1 MKTVLLRKKP
11 KQKRSKLMVD
21 NILEASIRVL
31 KHHPYQ
37 QFTTNRVAE
46 AAGISI
52 GSLYQ
57 YFPNKQSI
65 LLELEIRAVNE
76 MIENVERLL
85 FDNKFHP
92 DRRLYRAIEYF
103 FITESAFY
111 EIPFSSNF
119 EYPTQLNRI
128 KNSIDSYLRSN
139 GYIDK
144 KTDTFLSEYL
154 VVLVSGIAEQ
164 LGRRGDI
171 ENIKPWIEMT
181 FDLAMHS
188 IQYHRKIAV
197 SYTHLTLPTKRIV

>member
-1 MKTVLLRKKP
+1 MKTALLRKKP
-11 KQKRSKLMVD
+11 KQTRSKLMVN

-31 KHHPYQ
+31 KQHPYH

-65 LLELEIRAVNE
+65 LLELEIKAVDA
-76 MIENVERLL
+76 MIENVEKFL
-85 FDNKFHP
+85 FEDKFKP
-92 DRRLYRAIEYF
+92 EQRLYHAIEYF
-103 FITESAFY
+103 FVTESSFY

-128 KNSIDSYLRSN
+128 KTSIDSYLRSN
-139 GYIDK
+139 RYIDEK
-144 KTDTFLSEYL
+144 ADTFLSEYL

-164 LGRRGDI
+164 LGRRSDI
-171 ENIKPWIEMT
+171 GNIKPWTEMT
-181 FDLAMHS
+181 FDLVMHS
-188 IQYHRKIAV
+188 IRSHQ
-197 SYTHLTLPTKRIV
+197 

>member
-1 MKTVLLRKKP
+1 
-11 KQKRSKLMVD
+11 MVD

-31 KHHPYQ
+31 KQHPYQ

-65 LLELEIRAVNE
+65 LLELEIRAINE
-76 MIENVERLL
+76 MIENVEKLL
-85 FDNKFHP
+85 FDNKFQP
-92 DRRLYRAIEYF
+92 ERRLYRAIEYF

-139 GYIDK
+139 GYIDEK
-144 KTDTFLSEYL
+144 ADTFLSEYL

-164 LGRRGDI
+164 LGRRSDI
-171 ENIKPWIEMT
+171 GNLKPWTEMT
-181 FDLAMHS
+181 FDLAMYS
-188 IQYHRKIAV
+188 IQSNRKIV
-197 SYTHLTLPTKRIV
+197 NLN

>member
-1 MKTVLLRKKP
+1 MKTALLRKKP

-31 KHHPYQ
+31 KQHPYQ
-37 QFTTNRVAE
+37 KFTTNRVAE

-76 MIENVERLL
+76 MIENVEKLL
-85 FDNKFHP
+85 FENKFKP
-92 DRRLYRAIEYF
+92 EQRLYQAIEYF
-103 FITESAFY
+103 FITESSFY

-128 KNSIDSYLRSN
+128 TISIDSYLRSN
-139 GYIDK
+139 GYIDEK
-144 KTDTFLSEYL
+144 SDTFLSEYL

-164 LGRRGDI
+164 LGRKGDI
-171 ENIKPWIEMT
+171 ENIKPWTEMT
-181 FDLAMHS
+181 FDLAMYS
-188 IQYHRKIAV
+188 IQSHRKIAN
-197 SYTHLTLPTKRIV
+197 LN

>member
-1 MKTVLLRKKP
+1 MKTALLRKKP

-21 NILEASIRVL
+21 NILEASNRVL
-31 KHHPYQ
+31 KQHPYQ
-37 QFTTNRVAE
+37 KFTTNRVAE

-76 MIENVERLL
+76 MIENVEKLL
-85 FDNKFHP
+85 FENKFKP
-92 DRRLYRAIEYF
+92 EQRLYQAIEYF
-103 FITESAFY
+103 FITESSFY

-128 KNSIDSYLRSN
+128 TISIDSYLRSN
-139 GYIDK
+139 GYIDEK
-144 KTDTFLSEYL
+144 SDTFLSEYL

-164 LGRRGDI
+164 LGRKGDI
-171 ENIKPWIEMT
+171 ENIKPWTEMT
-181 FDLAMHS
+181 FDLVMHS
-188 IQYHRKIAV
+188 IQSHR
-197 SYTHLTLPTKRIV
+197 

>member
-1 MKTVLLRKKP
+1 MTTTPLRKKP

-21 NILEASIRVL
+21 NILEASSRVL
-31 KHHPYQ
+31 KQHPYQ

-57 YFPNKQSI
+57 YFPNKQSM
-65 LLELEIRAVNE
+65 LLELEIRTVNE
-76 MIENVERLL
+76 MIENVEKLL
-85 FDNKFHP
+85 FENKFKP
-92 DRRLYRAIEYF
+92 EQRLYRAIEYF

-111 EIPFSSNF
+111 DIPFSSNF

-128 KNSIDSYLRSN
+128 KISVDSYLRSN

-144 KTDTFLSEYL
+144 KADTFLSEYL

-164 LGRRGDI
+164 LGRRSDI
-171 ENIKPWIEMT
+171 GNLKPWTEMT
-181 FDLAMHS
+181 FDLVMHS
-188 IQYHRKIAV
+188 IQSHK
-197 SYTHLTLPTKRIV
+197 

>member
-1 MKTVLLRKKP
+1 MTTTPLRKKP

-31 KHHPYQ
+31 KQHPFQ

-57 YFPNKQSI
+57 YFPNKQSM
-65 LLELEIRAVNE
+65 LLELEIRTVNE
-76 MIENVERLL
+76 MIENVEKLL
-85 FDNKFHP
+85 FENKFKP
-92 DRRLYRAIEYF
+92 EQRLYRAIEYF

-128 KNSIDSYLRSN
+128 KISVDSYLRSN

-144 KTDTFLSEYL
+144 KADTFLSEYL

-164 LGRRGDI
+164 LGRRSDI
-171 ENIKPWIEMT
+171 GNLKPWTEMT
-181 FDLAMHS
+181 FDLVMHS
-188 IQYHRKIAV
+188 IQSHK
-197 SYTHLTLPTKRIV
+197 

>member
-1 MKTVLLRKKP
+1 MTTTPLRKKP

-31 KHHPYQ
+31 KQHPYQ

-57 YFPNKQSI
+57 YFPNKQSM
-65 LLELEIRAVNE
+65 LLELEIRTVNE
-76 MIENVERLL
+76 MIENVEKLL
-85 FDNKFHP
+85 FENKFKP
-92 DRRLYRAIEYF
+92 EQRLYRAIEYF

-111 EIPFSSNF
+111 DIPFSSNF

-128 KNSIDSYLRSN
+128 KISVDSYLRSN

-144 KTDTFLSEYL
+144 KADTFLSEYL

-164 LGRRGDI
+164 LGRRSDI
-171 ENIKPWIEMT
+171 GNLKPWTEMT
-181 FDLAMHS
+181 FDLVMHS
-188 IQYHRKIAV
+188 IQSHK
-197 SYTHLTLPTKRIV
+197 

>member
-1 MKTVLLRKKP
+1 MKTALLRKKP
-11 KQKRSKLMVD
+11 KQTRSKLMVN

-31 KHHPYQ
+31 KQYPYH

-65 LLELEIRAVNE
+65 LLELEIKAVDA
-76 MIENVERLL
+76 MIENVEKFL
-85 FDNKFHP
+85 FEDKFKP
-92 DRRLYRAIEYF
+92 EQRLYHAIEYF
-103 FITESAFY
+103 FVTESSFY

-128 KNSIDSYLRSN
+128 KNTIDSYLRSN
-139 GYIDK
+139 GYIDEK
-144 KTDTFLSEYL
+144 ADTFLSEYL

-164 LGRRGDI
+164 LGRRSDI
-171 ENIKPWIEMT
+171 GNIKPWTEMT
-181 FDLAMHS
+181 FDLVMHS
-188 IQYHRKIAV
+188 IRSHQ
-197 SYTHLTLPTKRIV
+197 

>member
-1 MKTVLLRKKP
+1 MKTALLRKKP

-76 MIENVERLL
+76 MIENVEKLL
-85 FDNKFHP
+85 FDNKFQP
-92 DRRLYRAIEYF
+92 ERRLYRAIEYF

-139 GYIDK
+139 GYIDEK
-144 KTDTFLSEYL
+144 ADTFLSEYL

-164 LGRRGDI
+164 LGRRSDI
-171 ENIKPWIEMT
+171 GNLKPWTEMT
-181 FDLAMHS
+181 FDLVMHS
-188 IQYHRKIAV
+188 IQSNK
-197 SYTHLTLPTKRIV
+197 

>member
-1 MKTVLLRKKP
+1 MKTALLRKKP

-31 KHHPYQ
+31 KQHPYQ
-37 QFTTNRVAE
+37 KFTTNRVAE

-76 MIENVERLL
+76 MIENVEKLL
-85 FDNKFHP
+85 FENKFKP
-92 DRRLYRAIEYF
+92 EQRLYQAIEYF
-103 FITESAFY
+103 FITESSFY

-128 KNSIDSYLRSN
+128 TISIDSYLRSN
-139 GYIDK
+139 GYIDEK
-144 KTDTFLSEYL
+144 SDTFLSEYL

-164 LGRRGDI
+164 LGRKGDI
-171 ENIKPWIEMT
+171 ENIKPWTEMT
-181 FDLAMHS
+181 FDLVMHS
-188 IQYHRKIAV
+188 IQSHR
-197 SYTHLTLPTKRIV
+197 

>member
-1 MKTVLLRKKP
+1 MKTALLRKKP

-31 KHHPYQ
+31 KQHPYQ
-37 QFTTNRVAE
+37 KFTTNRVAE

-57 YFPNKQSI
+57 YFPNKQTI

-76 MIENVERLL
+76 MIENVEKLL
-85 FDNKFHP
+85 FENKFKP
-92 DRRLYRAIEYF
+92 EQRLYQAIEYF
-103 FITESAFY
+103 FITESSFY

-128 KNSIDSYLRSN
+128 TISIDSYLRSN
-139 GYIDK
+139 GYIDEK
-144 KTDTFLSEYL
+144 SDTFLSEYL

-164 LGRRGDI
+164 LGRKGDI
-171 ENIKPWIEMT
+171 ENIKPWTEMT
-181 FDLAMHS
+181 FDLAMYS
-188 IQYHRKIAV
+188 IQSHRKIAN
-197 SYTHLTLPTKRIV
+197 LN

>member
-1 MKTVLLRKKP
+1 MKTALLRKKP

-76 MIENVERLL
+76 MIENVEKLL
-85 FDNKFHP
+85 FDNKFQP
-92 DRRLYRAIEYF
+92 ERRLYRAIEYF

-128 KNSIDSYLRSN
+128 TISVDSYLRSN
-139 GYIDK
+139 GYIDEK
-144 KTDTFLSEYL
+144 ADTFLSEYL

-164 LGRRGDI
+164 LGRKDDI
-171 ENIKPWIEMT
+171 ENIKPWTEMT

-188 IQYHRKIAV
+188 IQYHRKIV
-197 SYTHLTLPTKRIV
+197 NLN

>member
-1 MKTVLLRKKP
+1 MKTALLRRKP
-11 KQKRSKLMVD
+11 KQIRSKLMVD

-31 KHHPYQ
+31 KQHPYH

-65 LLELEIRAVNE
+65 LLELEIKAVDA
-76 MIENVERLL
+76 MIENVEKFL
-85 FDNKFHP
+85 FEDKFKP
-92 DRRLYRAIEYF
+92 EQRLYHAIEYF
-103 FITESAFY
+103 FVTESSFY

-128 KNSIDSYLRSN
+128 KITIDSYLRSN
-139 GYIDK
+139 GYIDEK
-144 KTDTFLSEYL
+144 ADTFLSEYL

-164 LGRRGDI
+164 LGRRSDI
-171 ENIKPWIEMT
+171 GNIKPWTEMT
-181 FDLAMHS
+181 FDLVMHS
-188 IQYHRKIAV
+188 IRSHQ
-197 SYTHLTLPTKRIV
+197 

>member
-1 MKTVLLRKKP
+1 MKTALLRKKP

-31 KHHPYQ
+31 KQHPYQ

-76 MIENVERLL
+76 MIENVEKLL
-85 FDNKFHP
+85 FDNKFQP
-92 DRRLYRAIEYF
+92 ERRLYRAIEYF

-128 KNSIDSYLRSN
+128 TISIDSYLRSN
-139 GYIDK
+139 GYIDEK
-144 KTDTFLSEYL
+144 SDTFLSEYL

-164 LGRRGDI
+164 LGRKGDI
-171 ENIKPWIEMT
+171 ENIKPWTEMT
-181 FDLAMHS
+181 FDLAMYS
-188 IQYHRKIAV
+188 IQSHRKIAN
-197 SYTHLTLPTKRIV
+197 LN

>member
-1 MKTVLLRKKP
+1 MKTALLRKKP
-11 KQKRSKLMVD
+11 KQKRSKLMVN
-21 NILEASIRVL
+21 NILEASIRIL
-31 KHHPYQ
+31 KQYPYQ

-76 MIENVERLL
+76 MIENVEKLL
-85 FDNKFHP
+85 FEKKFKP
-92 DRRLYRAIEYF
+92 EQRLYQAIEYF
-103 FITESAFY
+103 FITESSFY
-111 EIPFSSNF
+111 KIPFSSNF

-128 KNSIDSYLRSN
+128 TISVDSYLRSN
-139 GYIDK
+139 GYIDEK
-144 KTDTFLSEYL
+144 ADTFLSEYL

-164 LGRRGDI
+164 LGRKDDI
-171 ENIKPWIEMT
+171 ENIKPWTEMT

-188 IQYHRKIAV
+188 IRSHRKIV
-197 SYTHLTLPTKRIV
+197 TLN

>member
-1 MKTVLLRKKP
+1 MKTALLRKKP

-31 KHHPYQ
+31 KQYPYQ

-57 YFPNKQSI
+57 YFPNKQSM
-65 LLELEIRAVNE
+65 LLELEIRTVNE
-76 MIENVERLL
+76 MIENVEKLL
-85 FDNKFHP
+85 FEDKFKP
-92 DRRLYRAIEYF
+92 EQRLYRAIEYF
-103 FITESAFY
+103 FITESSFY

-128 KNSIDSYLRSN
+128 KISVDSYLRSN

-144 KTDTFLSEYL
+144 KADTFLSEYL

-164 LGRRGDI
+164 LGRKGDI

-181 FDLAMHS
+181 FDLAIHS
-188 IQYHRKIAV
+188 IQYHKKIV
-197 SYTHLTLPTKRIV
+197 NLN

>member
-1 MKTVLLRKKP
+1 MTTTPLRKKP

-31 KHHPYQ
+31 KQYPYQ

-57 YFPNKQSI
+57 YFPNKQSM
-65 LLELEIRAVNE
+65 LLELEIRTVNE
-76 MIENVERLL
+76 MIENVEKLL
-85 FDNKFHP
+85 FEDKFKP
-92 DRRLYRAIEYF
+92 EQRLYRAIEYF

-111 EIPFSSNF
+111 DIPFSSNF

-128 KNSIDSYLRSN
+128 KISVDSYLRSN

-144 KTDTFLSEYL
+144 KADTFLSEYL

-164 LGRRGDI
+164 LGRRSDI
-171 ENIKPWIEMT
+171 GNLKPWTEMT
-181 FDLAMHS
+181 FDLVMHS
-188 IQYHRKIAV
+188 IQSHQ
-197 SYTHLTLPTKRIV
+197 

>member
-1 MKTVLLRKKP
+1 MKTALLRKKP

-31 KHHPYQ
+31 KQHPYQ
-37 QFTTNRVAE
+37 KFTTNRVAE

-65 LLELEIRAVNE
+65 LFELEIRAVNE
-76 MIENVERLL
+76 MIENVEKLL
-85 FDNKFHP
+85 FDNKFQP
-92 DRRLYRAIEYF
+92 ERRLYRAIKYF

-128 KNSIDSYLRSN
+128 TISIDSYLRSN
-139 GYIDK
+139 GYIDEK
-144 KTDTFLSEYL
+144 SDTFLSEYL

-164 LGRRGDI
+164 LGRKGDI
-171 ENIKPWIEMT
+171 ENIKPWTEMT
-181 FDLAMHS
+181 FDLVMHS
-188 IQYHRKIAV
+188 IQSHR
-197 SYTHLTLPTKRIV
+197 

>member
-1 MKTVLLRKKP
+1 MKTALLRKKP

-31 KHHPYQ
+31 KQHPYQ
-37 QFTTNRVAE
+37 KFTTNRVAE

-76 MIENVERLL
+76 MIENVEKLL
-85 FDNKFHP
+85 FENKFKP
-92 DRRLYRAIEYF
+92 EQRLYQAIEYF
-103 FITESAFY
+103 FITESSFY

-128 KNSIDSYLRSN
+128 TLSIDSYLRSN
-139 GYIDK
+139 GYIDEK
-144 KTDTFLSEYL
+144 SDTFLSEYL

-164 LGRRGDI
+164 LGRKGDI
-171 ENIKPWIEMT
+171 ENIKPWTEMT
-181 FDLAMHS
+181 FDLVMHS
-188 IQYHRKIAV
+188 IQSHR
-197 SYTHLTLPTKRIV
+197 

>member
-1 MKTVLLRKKP
+1 MKTALLRKKP

-31 KHHPYQ
+31 KQHPYQ

-76 MIENVERLL
+76 MIENVEKLL
-85 FDNKFHP
+85 FENKFKP
-92 DRRLYRAIEYF
+92 EQRLYHAIEYF
-103 FITESAFY
+103 FITESSFY

-128 KNSIDSYLRSN
+128 TISVDSYLRSN
-139 GYIDK
+139 GYIDEK
-144 KTDTFLSEYL
+144 ADTFLSEYL

-164 LGRRGDI
+164 LGRKDDI
-171 ENIKPWIEMT
+171 ENIKPWTEMT

-188 IQYHRKIAV
+188 IRSQRKIV
-197 SYTHLTLPTKRIV
+197 TLN

>member
-1 MKTVLLRKKP
+1 MKTALLRKKP

-76 MIENVERLL
+76 MIENVEKLL
-85 FDNKFHP
+85 FDNKFNP
-92 DRRLYRAIEYF
+92 EQRLYRAIEYF
-103 FITESAFY
+103 FITESSFY

-139 GYIDK
+139 GYIDEK
-144 KTDTFLSEYL
+144 ADTFLSEYL

-164 LGRRGDI
+164 LGRKGDI

-181 FDLAMHS
+181 FDLAMYS
-188 IQYHRKIAV
+188 IQPHRKLLI
-197 SYTHLTLPTKRIV
+197 

>member
-1 MKTVLLRKKP
+1 MKTELLRKKP

-31 KHHPYQ
+31 KQHPYQ
-37 QFTTNRVAE
+37 KFTTNRVAE

-52 GSLYQ
+52 GALYQ

-76 MIENVERLL
+76 MIENVEKLL
-85 FDNKFHP
+85 FDNKFKSEQ
-92 DRRLYRAIEYF
+92 RLYRAIEYF

-119 EYPTQLNRI
+119 EYPAQLNRI

-139 GYIDK
+139 GYIDEK
-144 KTDTFLSEYL
+144 ADTFLSEYL

-164 LGRRGDI
+164 LGRRSDI
-171 ENIKPWIEMT
+171 GNLKPWTKMT
-181 FDLAMHS
+181 FDTVMHS
-188 IQYHRKIAV
+188 IQSHQ
-197 SYTHLTLPTKRIV
+197 

>member
-1 MKTVLLRKKP
+1 MKTALLRKKP

-76 MIENVERLL
+76 MIENVEKLL
-85 FDNKFHP
+85 FDNKFQP
-92 DRRLYRAIEYF
+92 ERRLYRAIEYF

-139 GYIDK
+139 GYIDEK
-144 KTDTFLSEYL
+144 ADTFLSEYL

-164 LGRRGDI
+164 LGRKGDI
-171 ENIKPWIEMT
+171 ENIKPWTEMT
-181 FDLAMHS
+181 FDLVMHS
-188 IQYHRKIAV
+188 IQSHQ
-197 SYTHLTLPTKRIV
+197 

>member
-1 MKTVLLRKKP
+1 MKTALLRKKP
-11 KQKRSKLMVD
+11 KQTRSKLMVN

-31 KHHPYQ
+31 KQYPYH

-65 LLELEIRAVNE
+65 LLELEIKAVDA
-76 MIENVERLL
+76 MIENVEKFL
-85 FDNKFHP
+85 FEDKFKPEQRHNH
-92 DRRLYRAIEYF
+92 AIEYF
-103 FITESAFY
+103 FVTESSFY

-128 KNSIDSYLRSN
+128 KITIDSYLRSN
-139 GYIDK
+139 GYIDEK
-144 KTDTFLSEYL
+144 ADTFLSEYL

-164 LGRRGDI
+164 LGRRSDI
-171 ENIKPWIEMT
+171 GNIKPWTEMT
-181 FDLAMHS
+181 FDLVMHS
-188 IQYHRKIAV
+188 IRSHQ
-197 SYTHLTLPTKRIV
+197 

>member
-1 MKTVLLRKKP
+1 MKTALLRKKP
-11 KQKRSKLMVD
+11 KQKRSKLMVN
-21 NILEASIRVL
+21 NILEASIRIL
-31 KHHPYQ
+31 KQHPYQ

-76 MIENVERLL
+76 MIENVEKLL
-85 FDNKFHP
+85 FDNKFQP
-92 DRRLYRAIEYF
+92 ERRLYRAIEYF

-119 EYPTQLNRI
+119 EYPAQLNRI

-139 GYIDK
+139 GYIDEK
-144 KTDTFLSEYL
+144 ADTFLSEYL

-164 LGRRGDI
+164 LGRRSDI
-171 ENIKPWIEMT
+171 GNLKPWTEMT

-188 IQYHRKIAV
+188 IQSNRKIGNFN
-197 SYTHLTLPTKRIV
+197 

>member
-1 MKTVLLRKKP
+1 MTTTPLRKKP

-31 KHHPYQ
+31 KQHPYQ

-57 YFPNKQSI
+57 YFPNKQSM
-65 LLELEIRAVNE
+65 LLELEIRTVNE
-76 MIENVERLL
+76 MIENVEKLL
-85 FDNKFHP
+85 FEDKFKP
-92 DRRLYRAIEYF
+92 EQRLYRAIEYF

-111 EIPFSSNF
+111 DIPFSSNF

-128 KNSIDSYLRSN
+128 KISVDSYLRSN

-144 KTDTFLSEYL
+144 KADTFLSEYL

-164 LGRRGDI
+164 LGRRSDI
-171 ENIKPWIEMT
+171 GNLKPWTEMT
-181 FDLAMHS
+181 FDLVMHS
-188 IQYHRKIAV
+188 IQSHQ
-197 SYTHLTLPTKRIV
+197 

>member
-1 MKTVLLRKKP
+1 MKTALLRKKP
-11 KQKRSKLMVD
+11 KQTRSKLMVN

-31 KHHPYQ
+31 KQYPYH

-65 LLELEIRAVNE
+65 LLELEIKAVDA
-76 MIENVERLL
+76 MIENVEKFL
-85 FDNKFHP
+85 FEDKFKP
-92 DRRLYRAIEYF
+92 EQRLYHAIEYF
-103 FITESAFY
+103 FVTESSFY

-128 KNSIDSYLRSN
+128 KITIDSYLRSN
-139 GYIDK
+139 GYIDEK
-144 KTDTFLSEYL
+144 ADTFLSEYL

-164 LGRRGDI
+164 LGRRSDI
-171 ENIKPWIEMT
+171 VNIKPWTEMT
-181 FDLAMHS
+181 FNLVMHS
-188 IQYHRKIAV
+188 IQSHQ
-197 SYTHLTLPTKRIV
+197 

>member
-1 MKTVLLRKKP
+1 MKTALLRKKP

-76 MIENVERLL
+76 MIENVEKLL
-85 FDNKFHP
+85 FENKFKP
-92 DRRLYRAIEYF
+92 EQRLYRAIEYF

-111 EIPFSSNF
+111 DIPFSSNF

-128 KNSIDSYLRSN
+128 KISVDSYLRSN

-144 KTDTFLSEYL
+144 KADTFLSEYL

-164 LGRRGDI
+164 LGRRSDI
-171 ENIKPWIEMT
+171 GNLKPWTEMT
-181 FDLAMHS
+181 FDLVMHS
-188 IQYHRKIAV
+188 IQSHK
-197 SYTHLTLPTKRIV
+197 

>member
-1 MKTVLLRKKP
+1 MKTALLRKKP

-31 KHHPYQ
+31 KQHPYQ

-57 YFPNKQSI
+57 YFHNKQSI

-76 MIENVERLL
+76 MIENVEKLL
-85 FDNKFHP
+85 FENKFKP
-92 DRRLYRAIEYF
+92 EQRLYRAIEYF

-111 EIPFSSNF
+111 DIPFSSNF

-128 KNSIDSYLRSN
+128 KISVDSYLRSN

-144 KTDTFLSEYL
+144 KADTFLSEYL

-164 LGRRGDI
+164 LGRRSDI
-171 ENIKPWIEMT
+171 GNLKPWTEMT
-181 FDLAMHS
+181 FDLVMHS
-188 IQYHRKIAV
+188 IQSHK
-197 SYTHLTLPTKRIV
+197 

>member
-1 MKTVLLRKKP
+1 MKTALLRKKP
-11 KQKRSKLMVD
+11 KQKRSKLMVN

-31 KHHPYQ
+31 KQHPYH

-65 LLELEIRAVNE
+65 LLELEIKAVDA
-76 MIENVERLL
+76 MIENVEKFL
-85 FDNKFHP
+85 FEDKFKP
-92 DRRLYRAIEYF
+92 EQRLYHAIEYF
-103 FITESAFY
+103 FVTESSFY

-128 KNSIDSYLRSN
+128 KNTIDSYLRSN
-139 GYIDK
+139 GYIDEK
-144 KTDTFLSEYL
+144 ADTFLSEYL

-164 LGRRGDI
+164 LGRRSDI
-171 ENIKPWIEMT
+171 GNIKPWTEMT
-181 FDLAMHS
+181 FDLVMHS
-188 IQYHRKIAV
+188 IRSHQ
-197 SYTHLTLPTKRIV
+197 

>member
-1 MKTVLLRKKP
+1 MKTALLRKKP

-31 KHHPYQ
+31 KQHPYQ

-76 MIENVERLL
+76 MIENVEKLL
-85 FDNKFHP
+85 FDNKFNP
-92 DRRLYRAIEYF
+92 EQRLYRAIEYF
-103 FITESAFY
+103 FITESSFY

-128 KNSIDSYLRSN
+128 KISVDSYLRSN

-144 KTDTFLSEYL
+144 KADTFLSEYL

-164 LGRRGDI
+164 LGRRSDI
-171 ENIKPWIEMT
+171 GNLKPWTEMT
-181 FDLAMHS
+181 FDLVMHS
-188 IQYHRKIAV
+188 IQSHK
-197 SYTHLTLPTKRIV
+197 

>member
-1 MKTVLLRKKP
+1 MKTALLRKKP

-31 KHHPYQ
+31 KQHPYQ
-37 QFTTNRVAE
+37 KFTTNRVAE

-76 MIENVERLL
+76 MIENVEKLL
-85 FDNKFHP
+85 FENKFKP
-92 DRRLYRAIEYF
+92 EQRLYQAIEYF
-103 FITESAFY
+103 FITESSFC

-128 KNSIDSYLRSN
+128 TISIDSYLRSN
-139 GYIDK
+139 GYIDEK
-144 KTDTFLSEYL
+144 SDTFLSEYL

-164 LGRRGDI
+164 IGRKGDI
-171 ENIKPWIEMT
+171 ENIKPWTEMT
-181 FDLAMHS
+181 FDLVMHS
-188 IQYHRKIAV
+188 IQSHR
-197 SYTHLTLPTKRIV
+197 

>member
-1 MKTVLLRKKP
+1 MKTALLRKKP

-65 LLELEIRAVNE
+65 LFELEIRAVNE
-76 MIENVERLL
+76 MIENVENLL
-85 FDNKFHP
+85 FDNKFRP
-92 DRRLYRAIEYF
+92 ERRLYRAIEYF
-103 FITESAFY
+103 FITESEFY

-139 GYIDK
+139 GYIDEK
-144 KTDTFLSEYL
+144 ADTFLSEYL

-164 LGRRGDI
+164 LGRRSDI
-171 ENIKPWIEMT
+171 GNLKPWTEMT
-181 FDLAMHS
+181 FNLVMHS
-188 IQYHRKIAV
+188 IQSHQ
-197 SYTHLTLPTKRIV
+197 